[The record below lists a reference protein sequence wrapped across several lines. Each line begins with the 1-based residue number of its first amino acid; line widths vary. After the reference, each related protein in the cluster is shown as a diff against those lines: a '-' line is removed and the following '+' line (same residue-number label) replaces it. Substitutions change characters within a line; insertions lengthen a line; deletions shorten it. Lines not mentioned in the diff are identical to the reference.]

1 MRSESS
7 RIKSIIGFFKKR
19 QDIIN
24 GSVLKENVM
33 RTVYQI
39 KSEEFG
45 TVRLKKRKIAKA
57 LRLWLSEN
65 GFTYQFVYF
74 SN

>member
-19 QDIIN
+19 QDIN

-65 GFTYQFVYF
+65 GFTYQFIYF

>member
-1 MRSESS
+1 MKT
-7 RIKSIIGFFKKR
+7 I
-19 QDIIN
+19 
-24 GSVLKENVM
+24 
-33 RTVYQI
+33 YQI

-57 LRLWLSEN
+57 LRLWLSEK
-65 GFTYQFVYF
+65 GFAYQFVYF

>member
-1 MRSESS
+1 M
-7 RIKSIIGFFKKR
+7 K
-19 QDIIN
+19 
-24 GSVLKENVM
+24 
-33 RTVYQI
+33 TVYQI

-57 LRLWLSEN
+57 LRLWLREN

-74 SN
+74 PN